1 MERHS
6 DRCEDPTTR
15 LDRSTG
21 QCVPCSIKPGHE
33 VTPNCGYDDYGGRH
47 ESDFRECRDN
57 TYNDGSRAHCRPCTP
72 CPPGY
77 FIIGSCN
84 STTDTQCRSQ
94 KTPVTESTTSQH
106 DATFP
111 SNAPTTTYNATSTG
125 QTDAA
130 GVQWEV
136 PVILISIF
144 LVLLSACIIY
154 KKWTRGRCRLL
165 CYRRKSSIIA
175 EGFSALSAPAGNC
188 DLDAILI
195 PGIQSAPL
203 QTVLD
208 NLDVLEEL
216 VILLDP
222 DNQKVKNTRHLASHW
237 SFPST
242 QINYIYSMKDIK
254 SPLKA
259 VLEAVASRHP
269 DWTVGHL
276 ATLLRKMERNDAVA
290 VLAQLRTETLAV

>member
-1 MERHS
+1 MEERHS
-6 DRCEDPTTR
+6 DRCGDLTTR

-21 QCVPCSIKPGHE
+21 QCVPCIIKPGYE
-33 VTPNCGYDDYGGRH
+33 VTPNCGFDDHGGRH
-47 ESDFRECRDN
+47 ESPFRECRDN
-57 TYNDGSRAHCRPCTP
+57 TYNDGSRAHCHPCTP
-72 CPPGY
+72 CPSGY

-94 KTPVTESTTSQH
+94 KTSV
-106 DATFP
+106 
-111 SNAPTTTYNATSTG
+111 TTTYYATSTG
-125 QTDAA
+125 QPDAA

-136 PVILISIF
+136 PVILISII

-154 KKWTRGRCRLL
+154 KKWTRGRHRQL
-165 CYRRKSSIIA
+165 CYRRKSSIIR
-175 EGFSALSAPAGNC
+175 EGFFSFSAPAGNS

-222 DNQKVKNTRHLASHW
+222 DNQNVKNTRHLASHW
-237 SFPST
+237 SFPTT

-290 VLAQLRTETLAV
+290 VLTQLQNEMAV